1 MGNRLRSVCV
11 GGRVERAR
19 SKAARSGAR
28 ADGRGGGSGGEP
40 VASAGGRPRD
50 PAIEEAIIQ
59 ATRRRLAT
67 DGYSSMTIGDVVA
80 DAGVTRPTLYRRWA
94 NKYDFVIDALEYG
107 LRRQREA
114 YPPLDMEQL
123 APREALVEAVRR
135 LDPRYHNERAM
146 ALHGNF
152 MAEVERAPGLLE
164 QLREHGVQPRCDE
177 LLMTLVSLQGRGAVR
192 EDVDLDMIVTLCF
205 GSYFADYLRT
215 GRPVPTDLAERV
227 VRAIWPTL
235 AVNGED
241 STT

>member
-1 MGNRLRSVCV
+1 MAKAKATRSGERAGAR
-11 GGRVERAR
+11 GGRPEAQP
-19 SKAARSGAR
+19 AA
-28 ADGRGGGSGGEP
+28 P
-40 VASAGGRPRD
+40 AGGRPRD

-59 ATRRRLAT
+59 ATRKRLAT
-67 DGYSSMTIGDVVA
+67 DGYSSMTIGDIVA

-94 NKYDFVIDALEYG
+94 NKYDLVIDALQYG
-107 LRRQREA
+107 LRKQREA

-164 QLREHGVQPRCDE
+164 QLREHGVRPRCEE
-177 LLMTLVSLQGRGAVR
+177 LLMTLVSLQRRGAVR

-215 GRPVPTDLAERV
+215 GSAVADDFAERV
-227 VRAIWPTL
+227 VGAVWPAL
-235 AVNGED
+235 AVDGED
-241 STT
+241 HPV

>member
-1 MGNRLRSVCV
+1 M
-11 GGRVERAR
+11 AKA
-19 SKAARSGAR
+19 KAARSGER
-28 ADGRGGGSGGEP
+28 ADGRSGTEP
-40 VASAGGRPRD
+40 VAAAGGRPRD

-67 DGYSSMTIGDVVA
+67 DGYSSMTIGDIVA

-94 NKYDFVIDALEYG
+94 NKYDLVIDALEYG
-107 LRRQREA
+107 LRKQREA

-152 MAEVERAPGLLE
+152 IAEVEREPGLLE
-164 QLREHGVQPRCDE
+164 QLREYGVRPRCEE
-177 LLMTLVSLQGRGAVR
+177 LLMTLVSLQRRGAVR
-192 EDVDLDMIVTLCF
+192 EEVDPDMVVTLCF

-215 GRPVPTDLAERV
+215 GREVPADFAERV
-227 VRAIWPTL
+227 VAALWPAL
-235 AVNGED
+235 AAEGEAD
-241 STT
+241 SA